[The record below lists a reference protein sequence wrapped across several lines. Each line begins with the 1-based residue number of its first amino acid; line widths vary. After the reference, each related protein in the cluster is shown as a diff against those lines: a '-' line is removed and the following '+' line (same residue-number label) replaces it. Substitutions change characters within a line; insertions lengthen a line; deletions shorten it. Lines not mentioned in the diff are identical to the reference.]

1 MLNLRTAITGSLLVP
16 ALLVSAVAMADV
28 SDEQNFEFEVN
39 PGAQL
44 RLDNVNGD
52 ISISAWDANVIAVRA
67 IKTGDDQEE
76 LDRINIVVDATED
89 AVTIDT
95 KHGSGKGSWFNW
107 SSDGKGSVE
116 YIVQAPRDLVLRA
129 IETVNGDIRIE
140 DVEGRVNA
148 ETVNGDIETSGLA
161 GPTELE
167 TVNGGIEADF
177 DSFAAGQSAEFETV
191 NGRIR
196 VYLPRDI
203 SANISAGSVNG
214 SIKNDFGLTEKTGI
228 ASHSLDG
235 VVGDGDGELKFD
247 TVNGSI
253 QIRAK

>member
-1 MLNLRTAITGSLLVP
+1 MFNLRTAIAATLLVP
-16 ALLVSAVAMADV
+16 ALLIPAVALADV
-28 SDEQNFEFEVN
+28 SEEENYEFDVSS
-39 PGAQL
+39 GAQL

-52 ISISAWDANVIAVRA
+52 ISISAWDANTISVRA

-76 LDRINIVVDATED
+76 LDRIKILVDASED
-89 AVTIDT
+89 AVSIDT

-116 YIVQAPRDLVLRA
+116 YIIQAPRDLVLRA

-140 DVEGRVNA
+140 NVEGRVHA
-148 ETVNGDIETSGLA
+148 ETVNGDIETTGLA

-177 DSFAAGQSAEFETV
+177 DRFASGQSAEFETV

-196 VYLPRDI
+196 VFLPRDI

-253 QIRAK
+253 HIRAK